1 MEDSKQSKKHI
12 INMSDRKVA
21 VISGVRDVRSFD
33 DHEIILET
41 ECGMLLIRGV
51 ELHIGRLTLE
61 KGEID
66 ISGQVDSMV
75 YSEIKG
81 FKKSGETML
90 KRLFK

>member
-12 INMSDRKVA
+12 INMSDRKAA